1 MLDDDILRIEVKL
14 IRAFYGIKYK
24 TIADELG
31 IKARSLYNWLA
42 G

>member
-1 MLDDDILRIEVKL
+1 MYDEVLRVEVKL

-24 TIADELG
+24 EIADVLG
-31 IKARSLYNWLA
+31 IKPRSLYNWLA